1 MTAWLRLVLVLLP
14 MAVVQTS
21 LAQPLSAAGV
31 DWSQAQP
38 IYVLM
43 VDDRFVPDRLTFRH
57 GVPYQ
62 LHLENHGK
70 ELHEFTAPAFFADA
84 VVRDPGALANGGE
97 DVVLRPGVAAD
108 IYLMPLKP
116 GTYRLICAEHDWD
129 GMIGEI
135 IVE

>member
-1 MTAWLRLVLVLLP
+1 M
-14 MAVVQTS
+14 
-21 LAQPLSAAGV
+21 

-38 IYVLM
+38 INVLM

-70 ELHEFTAPAFFADA
+70 ELHEFTAPHSLPMRSCAIRAL
-84 VVRDPGALANGGE
+84 LANGGQ
-97 DVVLRPGVAAD
+97 DVVAAARRRGVD

-116 GTYRLICAEHDWD
+116 GTYRLTCADHDWD

-135 IVE
+135 DCRIAPLSVDAAAGAVARLPRGS

>member
-1 MTAWLRLVLVLLP
+1 MMAWLRPVLVLLP
-14 MAVVQTS
+14 MAVAQTS
-21 LAQPLSAAGV
+21 FAQLPSASGV

-38 IYVLM
+38 INVLM
-43 VDDRFVPDRLTFRH
+43 ADDRFVPDRLTFRH

-108 IYLMPLKP
+108 IYLMPLKA